1 MGISQH
7 YPVIDPHLP
16 PQFGHLPS
24 QINLGLVSG
33 IRLPTPDECLAT
45 LRLAGA

>member
-24 QINLGLVSG
+24 QINLGANAHFLCLYFGVFAGG
-33 IRLPTPDECLAT
+33 IA
-45 LRLAGA
+45 

>member
-33 IRLPTPDECLAT
+33 ISAYQPQINA
-45 LRLAGA
+45 